1 MEYIDFKTFTNTDA
15 YRFGLTVVSIIE
27 KEKLKPVRIRVVKDG
42 DIVFQ
47 YMMEGKKGDLWL
59 NKKQRTVEKTH
70 QSSLYVFDHQDDYKE
85 LDEETYAICGGG
97 YPLFINGEYHGVLI
111 VSGLRH
117 DEDHALIL
125 RALKE
130 MEK

>member
-1 MEYIDFKTFTNTDA
+1 MDYIDFKTFTNTDA
-15 YRFGLTVVSIIE
+15 YRFGLAVVGMIE

-85 LDEETYAICGGG
+85 LDEETYGICGGG
-97 YPLFINGEYHGVLI
+97 YPLFINGEYRGVLI

-130 MEK
+130 MGK

>member
-1 MEYIDFKTFTNTDA
+1 MAYKDFQTFTNTDA
-15 YRFGLTVVSIIE
+15 YQFGLAVVHIVESNQ
-27 KEKLKPVRIRVVKDG
+27 LKPVRIRVVKDG

-70 QSSLYVFDHQDDYKE
+70 QASLYVFNHQDEYKE

-97 YPLFINGEYHGVLI
+97 YPLFINGEFHGVLI

-117 DEDHALIL
+117 DEDHELIL
-125 RALKE
+125 KALKE